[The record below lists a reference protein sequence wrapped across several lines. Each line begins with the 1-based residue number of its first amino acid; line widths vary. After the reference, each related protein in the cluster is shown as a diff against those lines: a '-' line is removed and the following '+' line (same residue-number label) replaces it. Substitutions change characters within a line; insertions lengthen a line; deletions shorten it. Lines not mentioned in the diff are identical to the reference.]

1 MAHKIKLP
9 TRRKKRKALEKDL
22 KAYNMSTRQA
32 VRKCVRCLNLAIRMA
47 EKGKARI
54 NNVYSEPRNTWVA
67 CWNNDP
73 MLTKWFG
80 DVNRKSHVK
89 NVHSR
94 MLSVTNRLSKG
105 ITIRLRPSAE
115 CSSTN
120 AQNGGWFM
128 EPKTFKVFSRLLG
141 KNDEYVASVFV
152 HELIHL
158 WFTDQKLNGQKVY
171 GKALAMA
178 LADDNPRKARRSA
191 ENYES
196 FVDDLW

>member
-9 TRRKKRKALEKDL
+9 SRRKKLRALETDL
-22 KAYNMSTRQA
+22 QAYDMTTSQA
-32 VRKCVRCLNLAIRMA
+32 VKKCVRCLNLAIRMA
-47 EKGKARI
+47 EKGKDRV
-54 NNVYSEPRNTWVA
+54 NTVYSMNKNVWIS
-67 CWNNDP
+67 CWNKDP

-80 DVNRKSHVK
+80 DASQKSNVK
-89 NVHSR
+89 DVHSR
-94 MLSVTNRLSKG
+94 ILSVSTRLSKG
-105 ITIRLRPSAE
+105 ISIRLRPNSE
-115 CSSTN
+115 SSPL
-120 AQNGGWFM
+120 AQNAGWFM
-128 EPKTFKVFSRLLG
+128 EPKTFKVFSRLLS
-141 KNDEYVASVFV
+141 KSDEYVASVFV

-158 WFTDQKLNGQKVY
+158 WFTDQKLNGEKVY